1 MSNSLSGYSQAQR
14 GMANVETDMT
24 VQAFAQWLTEMK
36 ARSSRTLQ
44 EMLSEMSIIRDGIT
58 SNNVEL
64 TDFKRHSSG
73 ISQQMQSQLTD
84 LREKLTNAFGE
95 ITALVK
101 QKTLADQEMM
111 QDINSLQGNLSCKT
125 AEIENLKRS
134 YSQAHQ
140 QLQSSLIQITN
151 HMSVTKNEV
160 STATSSCDRVQH
172 DTSHRLG
179 EVDSNLRGLEEM
191 LSVGNAENRNQM
203 LQLQEEIAR
212 IHESL
217 ASVSAE
223 FLDHKRATNSVHNK
237 LQSQVWSLEEGR
249 KRQQPGLE
257 GGAKAEAPMPRQVE
271 VIRPVEMNRPE
282 AELPTSISTQP
293 ISAYSAQT
301 GMASMTVPSMGAYA
315 TPPQSMSA
323 LPAFAAS
330 MSATELGGYPM
341 LQQISPA
348 GSAQA
353 PELVSIRGV
362 TVPCYMDYH
371 LASLHPSKLREHAL
385 LLFRTLGQ
393 EAIGSAVPGQ
403 DGELIEWISRIHKL
417 HVEPLRASSAMA
429 AMAARSTATLGPTE
443 MMSASVLP
451 TQQNIMYAPGT
462 VMPSVQGTRA
472 LVTPGLPT
480 RPGVMMAARQPVT
493 MMQQMR

>member
-1 MSNSLSGYSQAQR
+1 MKAGESMSSSVAGLSQVAAPSS
-14 GMANVETDMT
+14 VETDMT

-95 ITALVK
+95 ITTLVK
-101 QKTLADQEMM
+101 QKTLSDQEMM

-160 STATSSCDRVQH
+160 STATSSCERVQQ
-172 DTSHRLG
+172 DTSKRLG
-179 EVDSNLRGLEEM
+179 EIDTNLRGLEEM

-203 LQLQEEIAR
+203 LQLQDEIKR

-223 FLDHKRATNSVHNK
+223 FTDHKRATNSVHNK

-249 KRQQPGLE
+249 KRQQPFLQAE
-257 GGAKAEAPMPRQVE
+257 TQAVAQAIAKAEAST
-271 VIRPVEMNRPE
+271 
-282 AELPTSISTQP
+282 LPTRTAEVLRTEALPAVTVPTGPVVVESQLAPSVPTTINTQP
-293 ISAYSAQT
+293 A
-301 GMASMTVPSMGAYA
+301 PAYA
-315 TPPQSMSA
+315 TQTVTQTITA
-323 LPAFAAS
+323 GA
-330 MSATELGGYPM
+330 SATPPAAFPM
-341 LQQISPA
+341 TQPA
-348 GSAQA
+348 GGSVQA
-353 PELVSIRGV
+353 DSRATSG
-362 TVPCYMDYH
+362 T
-371 LASLHPSKLREHAL
+371 LRP
-385 LLFRTLGQ
+385 T
-393 EAIGSAVPGQ
+393 
-403 DGELIEWISRIHKL
+403 
-417 HVEPLRASSAMA
+417 
-429 AMAARSTATLGPTE
+429 TE

-451 TQQNIMYAPGT
+451 TQQMVVSGTGSQQQFAPMQQT
-462 VMPSVQGTRA
+462 TA
-472 LVTPGLPT
+472 YTPGVTT
-480 RPGVMMAARQPVT
+480 RPAMTAPMGVAAPSMGVAAPSMGVTQTSMYPQGGYRPATAVTTTSPQP
-493 MMQQMR
+493 RR